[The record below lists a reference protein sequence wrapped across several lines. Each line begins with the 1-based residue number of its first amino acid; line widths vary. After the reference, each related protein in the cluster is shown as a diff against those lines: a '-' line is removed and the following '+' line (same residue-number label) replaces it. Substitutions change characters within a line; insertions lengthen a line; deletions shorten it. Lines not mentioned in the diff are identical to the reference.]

1 MKSTRIPAPG
11 TLLLVVSL
19 LVSVIL
25 LAAAPALAHVPP
37 GSPQATQVQPGNYCV
52 GCHTPGD
59 ERLAN
64 VMAWNGSINRE
75 VVSGCVAASR
85 VHEEVYYTQRMLLA
99 IDRARADV
107 AGRVDVTKL
116 DAQVAAGRQ
125 TYSRLLDTPI
135 TSLDA
140 VSSEAQILRYQLG
153 KRYTWLNQARVALKQ
168 QRVLLAAGLLTL
180 ALLISLSWG
189 LRNTIRFST
198 ARISPPPPQ
207 PSPYKGEGANTIR
220 FGAVRRSSPG
230 TGSGWLRLSFKVV
243 LFVALVFALFSLPIF
258 RIPLQQVASATEEEQ
273 ARQAA
278 LDTASRIATTADRAL
293 ARAWMLARVGAAWEG
308 LSSQQAENA
317 LDTAL
322 AAANEAQ
329 INDFALWGQAQAV
342 REGTVGSQVARE
354 KAELMADR
362 LNATNS
368 RAWALRLIAAEW
380 YAVDRAR
387 AEKILE
393 QALVVAQ
400 SNTGIY
406 RDLDMRSIAVTWAGT
421 DSARGLAVAGQ
432 VRDPGLRA
440 WGLWEIAA
448 ITGDEAVYDQAA
460 QAARQVTDPV
470 ARARSLREVAV
481 HSDRPS
487 LFQEAL
493 TTLDGVQGAP
503 RAYALSDLA
512 TASGDASIIARIDP
526 AYPDARAAALYRL
539 GQFKEGW
546 IVAGKIADPFDRAR
560 AQAAI
565 AGAWGN
571 VDAARQIADPTLR
584 DRALY
589 EVAVARKDV
598 ALAQGIESPYYRV
611 RALTTLGQY
620 QAALAEADNLGDT
633 YPLRALAIALAEH
646 DAEAALALVD
656 KMDREA
662 DKADALRAIAAAT
675 GDPDTFDKALA
686 MALAA
691 RVRGD
696 ALAPVEASLAL
707 AQTFQAIDESK
718 AEAAFAQAYEIAQ
731 TIMVKY

>member
-1 MKSTRIPAPG
+1 MKSARIPAPG
-11 TLLLVVSL
+11 TLLLVVSWL
-19 LVSVIL
+19 ASVIL
-25 LAAAPALAHVPP
+25 LAAVPALADTPS
-37 GSPQATQVQPGNYCV
+37 GSPQVTQVQPGNYCV

-64 VMAWNGSINRE
+64 VTAWNGSINRE
-75 VVSGCVAASR
+75 AVSSCVAASR

-99 IDRARADV
+99 IDRARVDV
-107 AGRVDVTKL
+107 AGRVDVSKL

-125 TYSRLLDTPI
+125 TYSRLLDMPVS
-135 TSLDA
+135 SLDA
-140 VSSEAQILRYQLG
+140 VSSEAQVLRYQLG
-153 KRYTWLNQARVALKQ
+153 KRYTWLNQARVALKR
-168 QRVLLAAGLLTL
+168 QRVLLVAGLLTL

-189 LRNTIRFST
+189 LRNTIRFSP
-198 ARISPPPPQ
+198 ARIFPPPPQ
-207 PSPYKGEGANTIR
+207 PSALLAGTGYKGKGGNTIR
-220 FGAVRRSSPG
+220 
-230 TGSGWLRLSFKVV
+230 LSVKVV
-243 LFVALVFALFSLPIF
+243 LFVVLVFALFSLPIF
-258 RIPLQQVASATEEEQ
+258 RVPLQQVASATEEEQ
-273 ARQAA
+273 ARQTA
-278 LDTASRIATTADRAL
+278 LDTASRVASTADRAL

-308 LSSQQAENA
+308 LNSQQAKNA
-317 LDTAL
+317 LDAAL
-322 AAANEAQ
+322 AAASEAQ
-329 INDFALWGQAQAV
+329 SNDFALWGQAQAV
-342 REGTVGSQVARE
+342 REGNVGSQVARE
-354 KAELMADR
+354 KAELVANR

-380 YAVDRAR
+380 EAVDQAR

-393 QALVVAQ
+393 QALAVAQ

-406 RDLDMRSIAVTWAGT
+406 RDLDMRSIAVTWASM
-421 DSARGLAVAGQ
+421 DPARGLALAGQ

-448 ITGDEAVYDQAA
+448 ITGDEAVFDQAA

-481 HSDRPS
+481 HSGRPA

-493 TTLDGVQGAP
+493 ATLEGVQGAP
-503 RAYALSDLA
+503 LAYALGDLA
-512 TASGDASIIARIDP
+512 AASGDANLVARIDP

-539 GQFKEGW
+539 GHFEQAW

-571 VDAARQIADPTLR
+571 LDAARQIADPTLR

-611 RALTTLGQY
+611 QALTALGQY
-620 QAALAEADNLGDT
+620 QAALAEADNLSDT
-633 YPLRALAIALAEH
+633 YPLRALAVALAKH

-675 GDPDTFDKALA
+675 GDPDTFDQALA

-691 RVRGD
+691 RVSGD

-707 AQTFQAIDESK
+707 AQTFQAIDKSR

>member
-1 MKSTRIPAPG
+1 MKSARIPVPG

-19 LVSVIL
+19 LALVIV
-25 LAAAPALAHVPP
+25 LAAAPALAQVPP
-37 GSPQATQVQPGNYCV
+37 GSPQVTQVEPGNYCI

-59 ERLAN
+59 SRLAD
-64 VMAWNGSINRE
+64 VMAWTGSIERE

-107 AGRVDVTKL
+107 AGQVDVSKL
-116 DAQVAAGRQ
+116 DTQVAAGRQ
-125 TYSRLLDTPI
+125 TYSRLLDTPV

-140 VSSEAQILRYQLG
+140 VASEAQILRYQLG
-153 KRYTWLNQARVALKQ
+153 KRYTWLNQARVALKRG
-168 QRVLLAAGLLTL
+168 RVLLVAGLLTL

-189 LRNTIRFST
+189 LRNTL
-198 ARISPPPPQ
+198 
-207 PSPYKGEGANTIR
+207 R
-220 FGAVRRSSPG
+220 FGAVRRSSLG
-230 TGSGWLRLSFKVV
+230 KGGGRLRLSFKVV
-243 LFVALVFALFSLPIF
+243 LFVVLIFALFSLPIF
-258 RIPLQQVASATEEEQ
+258 RIPQQQVATATAEEQ

-278 LDTASRIATTADRAL
+278 LDTASRIVTTADRAL
-293 ARAWMLARVGAAWEG
+293 ARAWMLARAGAAWEA
-308 LSSQQAENA
+308 LDPQQAENA
-317 LDTAL
+317 LDAAL

-329 INDFALWGQAQAV
+329 INDSALWGQAQAV
-342 REGTVGSQVARE
+342 REGSVGSQVARE

-380 YAVDRAR
+380 DAVDRAR

-393 QALVVAQ
+393 QALAIAQ

-406 RDLDMRSIAVTWAGT
+406 RDLDLRSIAVTWASM
-421 DSARGLAVAGQ
+421 DPARGLAVAGQ

-440 WGLWEIAA
+440 WALWEIAA
-448 ITGDEAVYDQAA
+448 ISGDAAVYDQAA

-470 ARARSLREVAV
+470 ARARSLREIAV
-481 HSDRPS
+481 HSNRPS

-493 TTLDGVQGAP
+493 TTLDGVQGAAL
-503 RAYALSDLA
+503 AYALSDLA
-512 TASGDASIIARIDP
+512 AASGDANIVARIDP
-526 AYPDARAAALYRL
+526 TYPDARAAALYRL
-539 GQFKEGW
+539 GHFKEAW

-565 AGAWGN
+565 AGAWGD
-571 VDAARQIADPTLR
+571 VDAARQVADPTLR

-589 EVAVARKDV
+589 EVALARKDV

-620 QAALAEADNLGDT
+620 QAALAEADNLSDT
-633 YPLRALAIALAEH
+633 YPLRALAVALAEQ

-707 AQTFQAIDESK
+707 AQTFQSIDESK

-731 TIMVKY
+731 NIMIKY

>member
-1 MKSTRIPAPG
+1 MKSARIPVPG
-11 TLLLVVSL
+11 TLLFVVSWL
-19 LVSVIL
+19 ALVIV
-25 LAAAPALAHVPP
+25 LAAVPALADTPS
-37 GSPQATQVQPGNYCV
+37 GSPQVTQVEPGNYCI

-59 ERLAN
+59 GRLAN
-64 VMAWNGSINRE
+64 VMAWTGSINRE

-107 AGRVDVTKL
+107 AGRVDVSKL

-125 TYSRLLDTPI
+125 TYSRLLDMPV

-168 QRVLLAAGLLTL
+168 QRVLLVAGLLTL

-189 LRNTIRFST
+189 LRNTIRFGT
-198 ARISPPPPQ
+198 
-207 PSPYKGEGANTIR
+207 
-220 FGAVRRSSPG
+220 VRRSSPG
-230 TGSGWLRLSFKVV
+230 KGSGRLRLSVKVV
-243 LFVALVFALFSLPIF
+243 LFVVLVFALFSLPIF

-273 ARQAA
+273 ARQTA
-278 LDTASRIATTADRAL
+278 LDTASRVASTADRAL

-308 LSSQQAENA
+308 LNSQQAKNA
-317 LDTAL
+317 LDATL
-322 AAANEAQ
+322 TAANDAQ

-342 REGTVGSQVARE
+342 REGSVGSQVARE
-354 KAELMADR
+354 KAELMANR

-380 YAVDRAR
+380 DAVDRAR

-406 RDLDMRSIAVTWAGT
+406 RDLDMRSIAVTWASM
-421 DSARGLAVAGQ
+421 DPARGLAVAGQ

-440 WGLWEIAA
+440 WALWEIAA

-503 RAYALSDLA
+503 LAYALGDLA
-512 TASGDASIIARIDP
+512 AASSDANLVARIDP

-539 GQFKEGW
+539 GHFEEAW

-611 RALTTLGQY
+611 EALTALGQY

-633 YPLRALAIALAEH
+633 YPLRALAVALAEH

-662 DKADALRAIAAAT
+662 DKADALRAIAAAS
-675 GDPDTFDKALA
+675 GDPDTFDQALA

-707 AQTFQAIDESK
+707 AQTFQAIDKSK
-718 AEAAFAQAYEIAQ
+718 AEAAFAQAYEVAQ
-731 TIMVKY
+731 NIMIKY

>member
-1 MKSTRIPAPG
+1 
-11 TLLLVVSL
+11 
-19 LVSVIL
+19 
-25 LAAAPALAHVPP
+25 
-37 GSPQATQVQPGNYCV
+37 
-52 GCHTPGD
+52 
-59 ERLAN
+59 
-64 VMAWNGSINRE
+64 
-75 VVSGCVAASR
+75 
-85 VHEEVYYTQRMLLA
+85 
-99 IDRARADV
+99 
-107 AGRVDVTKL
+107 
-116 DAQVAAGRQ
+116 
-125 TYSRLLDTPI
+125 
-135 TSLDA
+135 
-140 VSSEAQILRYQLG
+140 
-153 KRYTWLNQARVALKQ
+153 
-168 QRVLLAAGLLTL
+168 
-180 ALLISLSWG
+180 
-189 LRNTIRFST
+189 
-198 ARISPPPPQ
+198 
-207 PSPYKGEGANTIR
+207 
-220 FGAVRRSSPG
+220 
-230 TGSGWLRLSFKVV
+230 
-243 LFVALVFALFSLPIF
+243 LPIF
-258 RIPLQQVASATEEEQ
+258 RVPLQQVASATEEEQ
-273 ARQAA
+273 ARQTA
-278 LDTASRIATTADRAL
+278 LDTASRVASTADRAL

-308 LSSQQAENA
+308 LNSQQAKNA
-317 LDTAL
+317 LDAAL
-322 AAANEAQ
+322 AAASEAQ
-329 INDFALWGQAQAV
+329 SNDFALWGQAQAV
-342 REGTVGSQVARE
+342 REGNVGSQVARE
-354 KAELMADR
+354 KAELVANR

-380 YAVDRAR
+380 EAVDQAR

-393 QALVVAQ
+393 QALAVAQ

-406 RDLDMRSIAVTWAGT
+406 RDLDMRSIAVTWASM
-421 DSARGLAVAGQ
+421 DPARGLAVASQ

-448 ITGDEAVYDQAA
+448 ITGDEAVFDQAA

-481 HSDRPS
+481 HSGRPA

-493 TTLDGVQGAP
+493 ATLEGVQGAP
-503 RAYALSDLA
+503 LAYALGDLA
-512 TASGDASIIARIDP
+512 AASGDANLVARIDP

-539 GQFKEGW
+539 GHFEQAW

-571 VDAARQIADPTLR
+571 LDAARQIADPTLR

-611 RALTTLGQY
+611 QALTALGQY
-620 QAALAEADNLGDT
+620 QAALAEADNLSDT
-633 YPLRALAIALAEH
+633 YPLRALAVALAKH

-675 GDPDTFDKALA
+675 GDPDTFDQALA

-691 RVRGD
+691 RVSGD

-707 AQTFQAIDESK
+707 AQTFQAIDKSR